1 MLPLEEEVEEVVE
14 VGEEVVLA
22 FHRRMMV
29 QSQVLVQ
36 VQLVLDE
43 DVQVLVVEDEVP
55 VVVED
60 EVPVVVEEEV
70 LVHILL
76 LAGKRGMP
84 GQILG
89 NQGETVLSSVELC
102 FWPSPFCCP
111 CYHPF

>member
-36 VQLVLDE
+36 VQLVLDK
-43 DVQVLVVEDEVP
+43 DMQVLVV
-55 VVVED
+55 VED
-60 EVPVVVEEEV
+60 KVLVVEEEEV
-70 LVHILL
+70 SVHILL